1 MHRRPIGRG
10 RTLGIVSAIVMLVGC
25 VLPWYAVGGGSD
37 LPVRQ
42 LNAFSG
48 SGILVFIAA
57 LATLAVIA
65 LPYAAGDRPVA
76 IDRWPAYLLFAIAAW
91 VGIVNWVLSLVGDT
105 LPGLFPDRAPGLLIA
120 VVGTVA
126 LSRAAYDIRLERE
139 RFPG

>member
-10 RTLGIVSAIVMLVGC
+10 RTLGIVGAIVMLVGC

-37 LPVRQ
+37 LPTRQ

-57 LATLAVIA
+57 LATLAVVA
-65 LPYAAGDRPVA
+65 LPYAAGDRPVMV
-76 IDRWPAYLLFAIAAW
+76 DRWPAYLFFAAAAW
-91 VGIVNWVLSLVGDT
+91 VGIVYWVLSLVGDT
-105 LPGLFPDRAPGLLIA
+105 LPGLFPDHAPGLLIA

-126 LSRAAYDIRLERE
+126 LSRAAYDIWRE
-139 RFPG
+139 PVLR

>member
-10 RTLGIVSAIVMLVGC
+10 RTLGIVGAIVMLVGC

-37 LPVRQ
+37 LPMRQ

-57 LATLAVIA
+57 LATLAVVA

-76 IDRWPAYLLFAIAAW
+76 IDRWPAYVLFAVAAW
-91 VGIVNWVLSLVGDT
+91 VGIVYWALSLVGDT
-105 LPGLFPDRAPGLLIA
+105 AAGLFPDRAPGLLIA

-126 LSRAAYDIRLERE
+126 LSRAAYDIWRE
-139 RFPG
+139 PALR

>member
-10 RTLGIVSAIVMLVGC
+10 RTLGIVGAVVMLIGC

-37 LPVRQ
+37 LPLRQ

-57 LATLAVIA
+57 LATLAVVA
-65 LPYAAGDRPVA
+65 LPYASGDRPVA
-76 IDRWPAYLLFAIAAW
+76 ADRWPAYLLFAVAAW
-91 VGIVNWVLSLVGDT
+91 VGIGYWILTLVGDT
-105 LPGLFPDRAPGLLIA
+105 APGLLPDRAPGLWIA

-126 LSRAAYDIRLERE
+126 LSRAAYDIARE
-139 RFPG
+139 PAAR